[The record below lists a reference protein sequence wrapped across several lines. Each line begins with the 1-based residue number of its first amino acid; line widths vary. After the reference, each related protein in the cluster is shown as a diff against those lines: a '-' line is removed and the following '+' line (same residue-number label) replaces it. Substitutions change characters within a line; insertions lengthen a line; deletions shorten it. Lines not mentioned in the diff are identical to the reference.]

1 MAYTVKTLSQLAGV
15 TVRALHFY
23 EKKGLLKPAYYG
35 ANGYRYYEQEELLQL
50 QQILF
55 FKALGLSI
63 MQIQEV
69 MGRSSFD
76 CLSAL
81 ISHRR
86 ALCEQKERTEQL
98 IQTVDRTIQHLKGN
112 TTMNDK
118 EFFDGLVLIKPDP
131 DSKAEKIVLDNLRSQ
146 KGQPNHHEV
155 KKQAHQLLKR
165 LTNYLKHGLE
175 PGSGEVQA
183 VIAEHHAF
191 SDRFH
196 IATKEVYQALAELYR
211 EHESYRLQLTPF
223 DSELPNFMSRGME
236 IYAELNL

>member
-1 MAYTVKTLSQLAGV
+1 
-15 TVRALHFY
+15 
-23 EKKGLLKPAYYG
+23 
-35 ANGYRYYEQEELLQL
+35 
-50 QQILF
+50 
-55 FKALGLSI
+55 
-63 MQIQEV
+63 
-69 MGRSSFD
+69 
-76 CLSAL
+76 
-81 ISHRR
+81 
-86 ALCEQKERTEQL
+86 
-98 IQTVDRTIQHLKGN
+98 
-112 TTMNDK
+112 MNDK

-165 LTNYLKHGLE
+165 LTNYLKQGLE